1 MVAWHIGTFA
11 RIRPPR
17 SGCDTSKFSVHRTD
31 HADGKEGAIITF
43 PSAEDDDDQLSMKQR
58 DSLQFPFDNVYGP
71 ESSQQE
77 IFDTICNDL
86 VVSVLSGYNATILA
100 YGQTGSGK
108 TFTMTG
114 GDHYRDR
121 GILARTISRVFQE
134 IEHQP
139 RVKYACY
146 ISYMEIY
153 NENVYDLLDSS
164 HANLPIEEWNKV
176 LLMDDDERELHFRN
190 LSVYETKSE
199 EQALKL
205 MFMGNM
211 NRITSETPMNQASS
225 RSHAVFCIMIK
236 ARSLDSDV
244 LTTSKLHLVDLAGS
258 ERVYKHQNSQRMRR
272 EGTFINLSL
281 HHLEN
286 VIVSL
291 RAQKKT
297 QKTTHIPYRNSM
309 LTSVLRSSLGG
320 NCKSVF
326 IATLN
331 PEAEFIDESIST
343 CRFMQ
348 RCSEI
353 VVNLVVNQEIDAH
366 KRVIALEKLRTKLEA
381 EREKLRARVI
391 DLEAQN
397 GALLH
402 DKERWKETI
411 EENRVLLSRLEEQD
425 RTLCRWS
432 TKSSLPEIFD
442 WNICQ
447 ELVEKLDV
455 SSHCESDQELFDQP
469 PVIEMTQEIWQLG
482 MKYAIGC
489 LIVSKENLISTRNM
503 ATELQE
509 ASSKQQLT
517 IESLEKQLSEQK
529 LETLQLQKS
538 LEQCS
543 DAFHPS
549 GTRQLKLMRSPSL
562 GTSKNPGRDKLFSVQ
577 HSDSEDDTS
586 ISGTLIDKETE
597 VQPLPRTFSTSDGEM
612 ATSSELL
619 MLHLVNG
626 QDTGKSNAEH
636 MHHRLQLLRN
646 GALFIK
652 FGRYGKPHVRFVW
665 LSNDFEYLS
674 YRYISNEVPKAVIST
689 RSIRNV
695 LLGQQTKVF
704 ERAIRKDLARKEAQT
719 DLCFSIEYETNRT
732 LDLEVLD
739 GDSIEA
745 KRAKRNE
752 WVETLRFLIKIK
764 TVSQKE

>member
-17 SGCDTSKFSVHRTD
+17 PGCDTSKFSVHRPD
-31 HADGKEGAIITF
+31 LANGKQSAIVTF
-43 PSAEDDDDQLSMKQR
+43 PSSEDDDGQLSMKLR

-71 ESSQQE
+71 ETSQQE

-86 VVSVLSGYNATILA
+86 VVSVLGGYNATILA

-108 TFTMTG
+108 TYTMTG
-114 GDHYRDR
+114 GDHYRER
-121 GILARTISRVFQE
+121 GILARAISRVFQE
-134 IEHQP
+134 IDRQP
-139 RVKYACY
+139 RIEYTCY

-153 NENVYDLLDSS
+153 NESVS

-225 RSHAVFCIMIK
+225 RSHAVFCIMVK

-272 EGTFINLSL
+272 EGTYINLSL

-297 QKTTHIPYRNSM
+297 QKAAHIPYRNSM
-309 LTSVLRSSLGG
+309 LTSVLRASLGG

-331 PEAEFIDESIST
+331 PEAEYMDESIST

-353 VVNLVVNQEIDAH
+353 VVNLMVNQEIDAH
-366 KRVIALEKLRTKLEA
+366 KRVVALEKLRTKLEA
-381 EREKLRARVI
+381 EREKLRARI
-391 DLEAQN
+391 SDLEVQN
-397 GALLH
+397 GAILNE
-402 DKERWKETI
+402 KERWKETT
-411 EENRVLLSRLEEQD
+411 EENRVLSLRVKDQERTLSR
-425 RTLCRWS
+425 WNPA
-432 TKSSLPEIFD
+432 SSLSDDLD
-442 WNICQ
+442 WKTCQ
-447 ELVEKLDV
+447 DLVDKIPSPLD
-455 SSHCESDQELFDQP
+455 SNRELFGHPLVVESMQH
-469 PVIEMTQEIWQLG
+469 IWQLG

-489 LIVSKENLISTRNM
+489 LLVSKKNTISMTTT
-503 ATELQE
+503 ATELQQK
-509 ASSKQQLT
+509 SSEQERI
-517 IESLEKQLSEQK
+517 IETLEKRLSEQK
-529 LETLQLQKS
+529 LDTVQLRKA
-538 LEQCS
+538 LEQYS
-543 DAFHPS
+543 DAFHPHN
-549 GTRQLKLMRSPSL
+549 TRQSKAMKSTSL
-562 GTSKNPGRDKLFSVQ
+562 STAKSPGREKVYSVQ

-586 ISGTLIDKETE
+586 ISGTLIEKEAE
-597 VQPLPRTFSTSDGEM
+597 VHPLPRRLSNSDVGM
-612 ATSSELL
+612 ASSSELSMVDL
-619 MLHLVNG
+619 MNG
-626 QDTGKSNAEH
+626 PDAGKANSERV
-636 MHHRLQLLRN
+636 HHRLELLQH

-665 LSNDFEYLS
+665 LSHDIDYLS
-674 YRYISNEVPKAVIST
+674 YRYISNDVPKAVIST
-689 RSIRNV
+689 RAIRNV
-695 LLGQQTKVF
+695 LVGQQTKVF
-704 ERAIRKDLARKEAQT
+704 ERAIRKDVARKETQT
-719 DLCFSIEYETNRT
+719 DLCFSIEYENNRT

-739 GDSIEA
+739 GDSIET
-745 KRAKRNE
+745 KRSKRNE
-752 WVETLRFLIKIK
+752 WVDALRFVIKFK
-764 TVSQKE
+764 AASQK